1 MIVVL
6 HPEQAR
12 EVRALSRELEM
23 DVDTVVRHLLSGPLL
38 TLDEMDQPLTVTDG
52 QP

>member
-6 HPEQAR
+6 HPDQAR
-12 EVRALSRELEM
+12 EAQRLARELEM

-38 TLDEMDQPLTVTDG
+38 TLEEMDSVLETA
-52 QP
+52 